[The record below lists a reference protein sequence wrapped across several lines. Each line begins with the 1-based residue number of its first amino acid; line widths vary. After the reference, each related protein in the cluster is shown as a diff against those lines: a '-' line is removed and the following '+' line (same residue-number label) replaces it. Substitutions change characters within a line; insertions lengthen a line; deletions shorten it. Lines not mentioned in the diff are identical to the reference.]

1 MSGRQRASHSLSR
14 PAKGGRRKLDSSVP
28 REYDVPT
35 RAPRI
40 DSPSAARTVKV
51 LTFVAWLVGTAGT
64 ATSVVAVKSVAGV
77 SAPSWIERPSAALL
91 MIVFTIGL
99 THRGGG
105 FMRIWLPLATVLGV
119 SAVVFETNMLLAA
132 SAALTAVLAAVWAVL
147 VTRPAESA
155 VTATGEYVVT
165 LMVALSGT
173 VAVAAW
179 NAPVD
184 YQRFNLAVL
193 AISLGLAIT
202 LVWNLGAGLH
212 GIGRQNFLII
222 AGIAGVVLLILVY
235 SSYVRS
241 NGSQTLVRFITDAV
255 IWTRQNINGV
265 PRPVEVFVG
274 FPALVAGVS
283 LRSKR
288 RQGWWIQVFAVIGTA
303 VLTTSLVTP
312 GAFPT
317 YIALSTLYS
326 AILGLVVGLVVRH
339 QVLKERSSRSSRAI
353 EEIVRVEPPRFAPLK

>member
-1 MSGRQRASHSLSR
+1 MSRT
-14 PAKGGRRKLDSSVP
+14 PKGGRRRLDASVP
-28 REYDVPT
+28 PAYDVPT
-35 RAPRI
+35 REPRI
-40 DSPSAARTVKV
+40 ESPRAARNIKV
-51 LTFVAWLVGTAGT
+51 LTFLAWLVGTAGA
-64 ATSVVAVKSVAGV
+64 ATSVIAVGALSNV

-105 FMRIWLPLATVLGV
+105 FMRIWLPMVTVL
-119 SAVVFETNMLLAA
+119 AVASVVLETNMLLAA
-132 SAALTAVLAAVWAVL
+132 SAGVTAILAAVWAVL
-147 VTRPAESA
+147 VTRPAPSIIS
-155 VTATGEYVVT
+155 ATGEYLVT

-193 AISLGLAIT
+193 TVSLGLAIT

-212 GIGRQNFLII
+212 GLGRQNFLYL
-222 AGIAGVVLLILVY
+222 AGVAAVVVLILVY

-241 NGSQTLVRFITDAV
+241 NGSQSLVRLIDDSV
-255 IWTRQNINGV
+255 IWMRTHIDGV

-274 FPALVAGVS
+274 FPALIVGVS
-283 LRSKR
+283 RRAKR
-288 RQGWWIQVFAVIGTA
+288 RDGWWIQVFAVIGTA

-317 YIALSTLYS
+317 YIGFSTLYS

-339 QVLKERSSRSSRAI
+339 YVVREPSARAARAI
-353 EEIVRVEPPRFAPLK
+353 EEVVRVEPPRFAPLK